1 MKRPNSFEDIKR
13 EILNILEDDIQNFI
27 FLTGAA
33 GTGKSTMLEH
43 IRNQLD
49 LKKMVVAPTGVAAL
63 NIGGSTIN
71 SAFRIGFETIP
82 VITKSKD
89 P

>member
-1 MKRPNSFEDIKR
+1 MKKQASFDEIKDQ
-13 EILNILEDDIQNFI
+13 IIKLLQGSKQNFI

-49 LKKMVVAPTGVAAL
+49 LKKM
-63 NIGGSTIN
+63 SIN
-71 SAFRIGFETIP
+71 NYYYVRTL
-82 VITKSKD
+82 
-89 P
+89 